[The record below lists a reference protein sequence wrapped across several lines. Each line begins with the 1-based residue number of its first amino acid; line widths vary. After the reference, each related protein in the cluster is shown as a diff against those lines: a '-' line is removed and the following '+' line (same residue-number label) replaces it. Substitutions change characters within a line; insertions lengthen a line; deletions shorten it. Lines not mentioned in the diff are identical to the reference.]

1 MSIWEIMNLSV
12 WTLSAII
19 IVWLVVDFIREEK
32 EMANEKE
39 ESQ

>member
-1 MSIWEIMNLSV
+1 MSIWEIMNLSA

-19 IVWLVVDFIREEK
+19 FIWLVVNFIKEEK

-39 ESQ
+39 EN